1 MPQPGQIKVKVLV
14 KVPPVFITTKVLA
27 YKKLLM
33 KPKEFYISIY
43 VLLVGQKMEST
54 LHTHNLSVENDKAKT
69 SKDGHAKVETCHHSR
84 LFVKS
89 NWNPNLDH
97 GPFSSPGNMKSVF

>member
-27 YKKLLM
+27 YKRLLM
-33 KPKEFYISIY
+33 KPKECYISIY

-54 LHTHNLSVENDKAKT
+54 LHTHNLSVGNAKANQKT
-69 SKDGHAKVETCHHSR
+69 SKDGHAKVETCPS
-84 LFVKS
+84 FS
-89 NWNPNLDH
+89 N
-97 GPFSSPGNMKSVF
+97 FC